1 MVHLFYLKMRNIGK
15 RSGFTLIELLVV
27 IAIIGIL
34 ASLLLPA
41 LARSKAKANRMKC
54 VNNLGQIGK
63 GLLSFAADNSE
74 RFPWQLTPLSRVSHF
89 GSQPARSVETI
100 VSLSAF
106 KSEIGTPKIV
116 ASPCDA
122 EVQDPNEKAQSVWA
136 SFNTKVGK
144 LIPCPAVSYRF
155 IDGGNSGRPGTM
167 LASTRNLSTLDL
179 STARWLGADEPN
191 VSVDAV
197 TGLNKS
203 QGNAVFADGSAKQV
217 SDKDIGAAG
226 DVVKYHQKSSGGVE
240 KGRATTGVIGCC
252 GVGTLFVRANVDDDD
267 ILIVTPTF
275 VQWEHLN
282 ASLPGMNPGGPPTWN
297 LRHFNYTELDGFK
310 WYPSWPTPG
319 SGTYGWGPAQNSE
332 EYFTTTYAAMLKQG
346 KPLTIKH
353 YTITNHGGARVPPK
367 IVQQPT
373 AANGFTFKIHFLDKD
388 GHGPEL
394 FEVLVG
400 VK

>member
-1 MVHLFYLKMRNIGK
+1 MGNIQSAAHLFYLKMRNIGK

-27 IAIIGIL
+27 IAIIGVL

-136 SFNTKVGK
+136 SFNTKAGK

-155 IDGGNSGRPGTM
+155 IDGGNSGRPSTM

-226 DVVKYHQKSSGGVE
+226 DVVKYHQKSSGGIK
-240 KGRATTGVIGCC
+240 KGPASTGVIGCC
-252 GVGTLFVRANVDDDD
+252 GVGNLFVRANVDDDD

-282 ASLPGMNPGGPPTWN
+282 AWLPGLHPAISY
-297 LRHFNYTELDGFK
+297 FNYTELDGHE
-310 WYPSWPTPG
+310 WRPSWPQQNMYHMAPKQKSDKYLTSAYANMLA
-319 SGTYGWGPAQNSE
+319 SGRQIE
-332 EYFTTTYAAMLKQG
+332 
-346 KPLTIKH
+346 IKH
-353 YTITNHGGARVPPK
+353 WRFATNNGGSRNAPY
-367 IVQQPT
+367 IAQQPDSG
-373 AANGFTFKIHFLDKD
+373 NGYTLKIHFLDKD
-388 GHGPEL
+388 SHGPEL

>member
-1 MVHLFYLKMRNIGK
+1 MRNIGK

-136 SFNTKVGK
+136 SFNTKAGK

-226 DVVKYHQKSSGGVE
+226 DVVKYHQKSSGGIE
-240 KGRATTGVIGCC
+240 KGPASTGVIGCC
-252 GVGTLFVRANVDDDD
+252 GLGTIFVRANVDDDD
-267 ILIVTPTF
+267 ILIISPTYA
-275 VQWEHLN
+275 QWEHR
-282 ASLPGMNPGGPPTWN
+282 AFKRPGEHPLAGLGVFA
-297 LRHFNYTELDGFK
+297 HTELDGLK
-310 WYPSWPTPG
+310 WYPTWSKGDISDKFYTNQYEKVLK
-319 SGTYGWGPAQNSE
+319 SGKDFEVKFWK
-332 EYFTTTYAAMLKQG
+332 M
-346 KPLTIKH
+346 
-353 YTITNHGGARVPPK
+353 TNNGGAHDMPV
-367 IVQQPT
+367 IIQQPRQ
-373 AANGFTFKIHFLDKD
+373 ANGFVMKIHFLDKD
-388 GHGPEL
+388 AHGPEL
-394 FEVLVG
+394 FEILVG